1 MTLAGNEHRFFY
13 GYVVAIAAFVIALIA
28 WGTTY
33 AFGVFFIPLIGEF
46 GWTRAVTSV
55 AYSLMVFFRGLFS
68 IVHGRLTDRFG
79 PRPVLTV
86 CALFLGSGYLLMSQ
100 ITAIWQLYLF
110 YGVIIAVGVSGAYVP
125 LLSTVARWFVKRRGM
140 MSGIVL
146 SGVGVGTMMMPPLA
160 EWLISTHGWRISF
173 IVIGVISL
181 VFIVS
186 AAQFLRYS
194 PRQVEQQPPESNKV
208 PEEGTD
214 LTAEG
219 FSFQQ
224 AVRTRQFWLFLGVL
238 FCHIFC
244 VQTMIV
250 HTVPHVIDQ
259 GAAAIIAASVLT
271 VIGGGSLAGRVLM
284 GILGDRMGTR
294 LSFAI
299 CFIGA
304 SVALLWLLVAEE
316 VWMLY
321 IFATVFGFASGGMY
335 VLGSPMAAE
344 FFGLRSHGVIFGVAI
359 FGGAVGGAIGPTL
372 AGHIFDIS
380 GSYQMAFLTCAI
392 LGVVG
397 LIQLSFLRPIHYL
410 KEER

>member
-100 ITAIWQLYLF
+100 ITAIWQMYLF
-110 YGVIIAVGVSGAYVP
+110 YGVIVAIGVSGAYVP

-321 IFATVFGFASGGMY
+321 IFATVFGFA
-335 VLGSPMAAE
+335 
-344 FFGLRSHGVIFGVAI
+344 FCHINIFLNI
-359 FGGAVGGAIGPTL
+359 I
-372 AGHIFDIS
+372 
-380 GSYQMAFLTCAI
+380 Y
-392 LGVVG
+392 
-397 LIQLSFLRPIHYL
+397 
-410 KEER
+410 